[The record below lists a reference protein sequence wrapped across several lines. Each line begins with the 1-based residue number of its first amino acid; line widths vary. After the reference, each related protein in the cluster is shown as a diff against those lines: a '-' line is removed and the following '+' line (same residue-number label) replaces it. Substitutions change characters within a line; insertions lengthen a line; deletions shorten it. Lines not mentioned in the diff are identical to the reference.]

1 MCRVMRHQR
10 QPAAGM
16 APILDAAPH
25 HEEAC
30 AAAVPGVSG
39 VEAQRDRTLGMARTR
54 GNPQRTRTSA

>member
-1 MCRVMRHQR
+1 MCRVMRNHR

-30 AAAVPGVSG
+30 AEAFDTRAERAMLSAV
-39 VEAQRDRTLGMARTR
+39 A
-54 GNPQRTRTSA
+54 